1 MTNTCVCVRLRV
13 YLSLIINACVYV
25 GRRDCE
31 YMCTIQGPS
40 LLKTAD
46 SKINI
51 QAPTRFSKE
60 EQGVM
65 GDAGKIITVQRWKVQ
80 SEEKSREN
88 NTGEK

>member
-1 MTNTCVCVRLRV
+1 MHDPRV
-13 YLSLIINACVYV
+13 
-25 GRRDCE
+25 
-31 YMCTIQGPS
+31 QGPS